1 MSELI
6 QVRKKAQVTLPR
18 SVRRKLGIEEGD
30 FLDVQVRDSELVL
43 RVKKLID
50 KDQAWF
56 WTKRWQEGE
65 KEAEEDIRAG
75 RLHSFANAE
84 EAIAFLHK
92 AAKEADRKAKIG
104 VRKDK
109 KGS

>member
-1 MSELI
+1 MTELI
-6 QVRKKAQVTLPR
+6 QVRKKAQVTLPQ

-50 KDQAWF
+50 KDQSWF

-65 KEAEEDIRAG
+65 KEADEDIRAG
-75 RLHSFANAE
+75 RLHSFTNAG

-92 AAKEADRKAKIG
+92 QTKEVDKRATKAKKAAK
-104 VRKDK
+104 
-109 KGS
+109 